1 MSITEEFPGIKATE
15 IMKLTGSK
23 WKELSAEEK
32 MVFTKQA
39 DAEKKSV
46 AAGEGRGGVESAG
59 SKRKSTEDETGN
71 KEEEKEEEEEADEEE
86 EEVKASQA
94 VEEEKT
100 EDKAEEQSDE

>member
-1 MSITEEFPGIKATE
+1 
-15 IMKLTGSK
+15 MKLTGSR
-23 WKELSAEEK
+23 WSELSAEEK
-32 MVFTKQA
+32 VVFIKQA
-39 DAEKKSV
+39 DAERKSV

-59 SKRKSTEDETGN
+59 SKRKSTEDETGH
-71 KEEEKEEEEEADEEE
+71 KEEEEEKEEGEEKEKEEEADEEE